1 MSESDFTS
9 NHPDMTN
16 YIETNSDTLN
26 MEALSNFSSRKNV
39 IERIISDMVTKEKYT
54 VNINLQNV
62 YVNSEYIQ
70 RFIVELMPRIKE
82 IGGNVFVSNNTV
94 VSEEFLKERELI

>member
-1 MSESDFTS
+1 MTDSDFTS
-9 NHPDMTN
+9 NYPDMTN
-16 YIETNSDTLN
+16 YIEANSDILKEEVFN
-26 MEALSNFSSRKNV
+26 DFSSRKTV
-39 IERIISDMVTKEKYT
+39 IEKIIADMVTKEKYT

-62 YVNSEYIQ
+62 YVNSEYIE
-70 RFIVELMPRIKE
+70 RFIIELMPRIKE